1 MNQAK
6 VNNTSDDLDN
16 CVLPWI
22 GKTGKMLHV
31 FMTEKFKEH
40 NIKLTLEQFIIL
52 RVLHKED
59 GQPQHDLAI
68 VTKRHKASLTRILG
82 TLERKNLI
90 ARIPDPKDKRVNRIY
105 LTAFGRKF
113 YAPTLPVLKEAIDQV
128 QDSLN
133 QEEIELLISITKK
146 IQKNLAV

>member
-1 MNQAK
+1 MIK
-6 VNNTSDDLDN
+6 SKKEPNNLDDSI
-16 CVLPWI
+16 LPWL
-22 GKTGKMLHV
+22 GKTGKMLYV

-52 RVLHKED
+52 RVLHRED
-59 GQPQHDLAI
+59 GQPQHDLAMI
-68 VTKRHKASLTRILG
+68 TKRHKATLTRVLG

-105 LTAFGRKF
+105 LTSFGRKF

-128 QDSLN
+128 QDSLS
-133 QEEIELLISITKK
+133 QEEIDFLISITKK
-146 IQKNLAV
+146 IQKNLAI